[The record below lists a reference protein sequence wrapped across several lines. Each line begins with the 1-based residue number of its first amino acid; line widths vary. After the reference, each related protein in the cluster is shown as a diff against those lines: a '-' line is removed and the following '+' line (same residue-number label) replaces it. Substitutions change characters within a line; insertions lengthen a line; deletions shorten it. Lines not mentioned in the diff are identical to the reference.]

1 MIKNVSFFQLYEA
14 FPGIMKHL
22 PGKHN
27 DMFSNYKL
35 LYAFVREIV
44 IKHKAELDPS
54 EPRDYID
61 SFLIEMMEVIQL
73 LRWQDDYKPV

>member
-1 MIKNVSFFQLYEA
+1 
-14 FPGIMKHL
+14 MKHL
-22 PGKHN
+22 PGPHN
-27 DMFSNYKL
+27 EMFSNYKIL
-35 LYAFVREIV
+35 HAFIREFI

-73 LRWQDDYKPV
+73 LK